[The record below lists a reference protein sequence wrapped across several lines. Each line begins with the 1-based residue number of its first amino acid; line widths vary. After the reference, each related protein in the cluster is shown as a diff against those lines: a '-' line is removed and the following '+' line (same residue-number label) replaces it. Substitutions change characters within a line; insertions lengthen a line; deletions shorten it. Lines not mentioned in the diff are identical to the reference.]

1 MPQDQKRRQKALE
14 RKEKRRK
21 QKRAASQ
28 RGYGGLQPVLRTAA
42 RWPIYE
48 CLVTKEWQDTMTLT
62 QVLVV
67 RRSPLG
73 QVAAGLFLVDLACLG
88 VKDAFPAVF
97 DSVAEYNQK
106 LRHRTTERQAMV
118 PADLNLAAKIISE
131 SIAYARKLGFAPHQ
145 DYAPTSILLGNAN
158 PDACDV
164 PVPLGGKNGKPFF
177 CSGPYDN
184 VPRIMAQLERAVGPG
199 GFDFLIGMPQRPGW
213 VEEEEE
219 GEETDFDDGQ

>member
-14 RKEKRRK
+14 RRAQRRK
-21 QKRAASQ
+21 QKRAALQ

-42 RWPIYE
+42 RWPLYE
-48 CLVTKEWQDTMTLT
+48 CLVPKEWQDTMKLT
-62 QVLVV
+62 QILVV

-88 VKDAFPAVF
+88 VKNAFPAVF

-106 LRHRTTERQAMV
+106 LRRRTTERQAMI
-118 PADLNLAAKIISE
+118 PADLNLAAKIIRE
-131 SIAYARKLGFAPHQ
+131 SIAYAHKLGFAPHK

-184 VPRIMAQLERAVGPG
+184 VPRIMAQLESAVGPG
-199 GFDFLIGMPQRPGW
+199 GFDFLIGIPQKLDLA
-213 VEEEEE
+213 EEEEE
-219 GEETDFDDGQ
+219 GEEEETGDY

>member
-1 MPQDQKRRQKALE
+1 MPQDKKRRQKALE
-14 RKEKRRK
+14 RRAQRRK
-21 QKRAASQ
+21 QKRAALQ
-28 RGYGGLQPVLRTAA
+28 RDYGGLQPVLRAAA
-42 RWPIYE
+42 RWPLYE
-48 CLVTKEWQDTMTLT
+48 CLVTKEWQDTMKLT

-106 LRHRTTERQAMV
+106 LRRRTTERQAMI
-118 PADLNLAAKIISE
+118 PADLNLAAKIIRE

-158 PDACDV
+158 PGDCDV

-199 GFDFLIGMPQRPGW
+199 GFDFLIGIPQKLDLA
-213 VEEEEE
+213 EEEEE
-219 GEETDFDDGQ
+219 GEEEETEDY

>member
-14 RKEKRRK
+14 RRAQRRK
-21 QKRAASQ
+21 QKRAALQ
-28 RGYGGLQPVLRTAA
+28 RDYGGLQPVLRAAA
-42 RWPIYE
+42 RWPLYD
-48 CLVTKEWQDTMTLT
+48 CLVAREWQDTMKLT

-106 LRHRTTERQAMV
+106 LRRRTTERQAMI
-118 PADLNLAAKIISE
+118 PADLNLAAKIIRE

-158 PDACDV
+158 PEACDV

-184 VPRIMAQLERAVGPG
+184 VPRIMAQLESAVGPG
-199 GFDFLIGMPQRPGW
+199 GFDFLIGIPQKLDW
-213 VEEEEE
+213 EEEEE
-219 GEETDFDDGQ
+219 EEDSLD

>member
-14 RKEKRRK
+14 RKAQRRR
-21 QKRAASQ
+21 QKRTALQ
-28 RGYGGLQPVLRTAA
+28 RGYGGLQPVLRAA
-42 RWPIYE
+42 AHWPLYE
-48 CLVTKEWQDTMTLT
+48 CLVSKKWQDTMKLT

-73 QVAAGLFLVDLACLG
+73 QVAAASFLVDLACLG

-106 LRHRTTERQAMV
+106 LRRRATEQQAMI
-118 PADLNLAAKIISE
+118 PADLNLVAKIIRE

-145 DYAPTSILLGNAN
+145 DYAPASILLGNAD
-158 PDACDV
+158 PEACDL

-199 GFDFLIGMPQRPGW
+199 GFDFLIGIHPGPDW
-213 VEEEEE
+213 AEEEEE
-219 GEETDFDDGQ
+219 YEDEETEDY